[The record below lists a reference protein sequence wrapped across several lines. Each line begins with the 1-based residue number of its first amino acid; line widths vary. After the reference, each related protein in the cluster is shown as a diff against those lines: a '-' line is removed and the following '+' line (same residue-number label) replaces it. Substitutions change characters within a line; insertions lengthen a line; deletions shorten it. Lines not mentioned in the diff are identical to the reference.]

1 MSGYF
6 SRKSTLFQVH
16 RERAVG
22 VLYGQ
27 RALMIGATNPL
38 NYAVTAIHSTSSK
51 RPFQRLARTAEM
63 IEAVIF
69 GSKAEADKVLMAVDG
84 IHRRAEGRLPMRVG
98 RHPPGTHYSALDPE
112 LLLWTIAVI
121 ADSTEWFF
129 DLLVERMSNSE
140 REALWQD
147 YARLGE
153 LFGMPAET
161 TPKTYAE
168 YRRWWASRVASHE
181 LILTEEAHQTG
192 YAVAFQIPMPRYAA
206 WLRREHNSIMLGSLP
221 AWVQNLYGLSYT
233 SEDRERFESATDAV
247 RRLRR
252 RSPRWLARGRNRW
265 FYRWVTREEGRRI
278 RHGRPTPEL
287 VKPRVRFDE
296 RGGMRRAEEQG
307 VGGRRALGS

>member
-1 MSGYF
+1 
-6 SRKSTLFQVH
+6 
-16 RERAVG
+16 VG

-38 NYAVTAIHSTSSK
+38 NYAVTAIHSTGGK

-69 GSKAEADKVLMAVDG
+69 GSKAEADKVLAAVGG
-84 IHRRAEGRLPMRVG
+84 IHRRAEGRLPTRVG
-98 RHPPGTHYSALDPE
+98 RYPAGTRYSALDPE

-121 ADSTEWFF
+121 ADSTEWFY
-129 DLLVERMSNSE
+129 DLLVERMGSRE
-140 REALWQD
+140 KEALWQD

-192 YAVAFQIPMPRYAA
+192 YAVAFQMPMPRYAA
-206 WLRREHNSIMLGSLP
+206 WLRREHNAIMLGSLP
-221 AWVQNLYGLSYT
+221 AWVQELYGLSYT
-233 SEDRERFESATDAV
+233 AEDQERFDNATDAV

-252 RSPRWLARGRNRW
+252 CSPRCLPCGRNRW

-287 VKPRVRFDE
+287 VKPRVSFAE
-296 RGGMRRAEEQG
+296 RS
-307 VGGRRALGS
+307 GRRHRSERPGISGGQTWRS